1 MERDAEEAEAILSR
15 HGVPCARYRDID
27 EVLDDPQLAARGAFA
42 QVSDGAGTF
51 KVPNPPFH
59 MSGSRVEARDYV
71 ARLGQDAGDVLA
83 GIGVNADAVA
93 ALRAS
98 GDLG

>member
-1 MERDAEEAEAILSR
+1 
-15 HGVPCARYRDID
+15 
-27 EVLDDPQLAARGAFA
+27 
-42 QVSDGAGTF
+42 
-51 KVPNPPFH
+51 VPNPPFH